1 MTTRRARRD
10 GDISPQFVEA
20 VCERIVDGQRVR
32 RSLPGWGRIY
42 LDRQLPYL
50 VVYRRPSDRADPGT
64 DRLATGAA
72 VYLTSTSERRLRAG
86 LHKLAVGV
94 CRSLAAAFGAVVVV
108 ELWSDVHPE
117 GAAGEPANAEEP
129 RFRIAVPRRHST
141 AGYVQR
147 LQAELGKITLLKKRA
162 RVTLD
167 PGATPAPPGIRPL
180 LNPKEAVE
188 IGCHLI
194 GIEVGP
200 VYQEPG
206 GAEEFPLVRRELQR
220 KLGRALGLTF
230 FEFAR
235 TETTHRPRSYH
246 ALGRRAMVKAVWE
259 VDHELAEVGAS
270 FDLLLLVTPVNTEQA
285 WSSFRRHRYSRTPT
299 FLYRPLP
306 LDPSLLKRRLHSI
319 PIEAVEDPTV
329 AHLFHE
335 QRRQLDRQ
343 LSLVA
348 GRETAAFLHDGLVLY
363 GDVDQDLYDL
373 AQHIVTRVPPTARNG
388 GRGRSIDAAEFASR
402 AAAELE
408 YYRRSFPEF
417 GSSVELR
424 DDVSSLMV
432 SRGDLL
438 VGKRMTF
445 PAKRVEALLQHEI
458 GTHVVTYVNGKQ
470 QPLRLMASG
479 LAGYEALQEGLAV
492 FAEFLTGGL
501 SPARLRLLAARVMA
515 SRWLVDGA
523 SFLETFREL
532 NSGNGFSKRMAFMVA
547 TRIYRSGGFV
557 KDAIY
562 LRGLA
567 SVLDYLGDG
576 GDLSTILTGKV
587 ALDQAG
593 VIEELLRRRVLKAPL
608 LQPRYL
614 ESGEVTSRLDSAR
627 RGLSIEQLI
636 EGSAR

>member
-1 MTTRRARRD
+1 MTAGRAQRERE
-10 GDISPQFVEA
+10 ISAEFIDS
-20 VCERIVDGQRVR
+20 VCQRIASGQRVR
-32 RSLPGWGRIY
+32 RSLPGWGRIHV
-42 LDRQLPYL
+42 DRQLPYL
-50 VVYRRPSDRADPGT
+50 VVYRRPSDRPDPGT
-64 DRLATGAA
+64 ERFATGAA
-72 VYLTSTSERRLRAG
+72 VYLTGTSRRRHRSG
-86 LHKLAVGV
+86 LHELAVGV

-108 ELWSDVHPE
+108 ELWSDAHP
-117 GAAGEPANAEEP
+117 GGAGEPSTNAEEL
-129 RFRIAVPRRHST
+129 RFRIAVPRRRAT
-141 AGYVQR
+141 AGYVKR
-147 LQAELGKITLLKKRA
+147 LQAELGKITLLKKSA
-162 RVTLD
+162 AVTLD
-167 PGATPAPPGIRPL
+167 PGATPAPRGMRPL
-180 LNPKEAVE
+180 LSPKEAAE
-188 IGCHLI
+188 IGCHLV

-200 VYQEPG
+200 LYQEPG
-206 GAEEFPLVRRELQR
+206 GATEFPLVRRELQR

-230 FEFAR
+230 SEFAR

-285 WSSFRRHRYSRTPT
+285 WSYFRRHRYDRTPT

-306 LDPSLLKRRLHSI
+306 LDPSLLKRRLYSI
-319 PIEAVEDPTV
+319 PIEAVEDPTI

-348 GRETAAFLHDGLVLY
+348 GRETPAFLHDGLVLY

-373 AQHIVTRVPPTARNG
+373 AQDIITRIPPTTRNG
-388 GRGRSIDAAEFASR
+388 GRGRRIDATEFAAR
-402 AAAELE
+402 AATELE
-408 YYRRSFPEF
+408 HYRQIYPEL

-424 DDVSSLMV
+424 EDVSSLMV

-438 VGKRMTF
+438 VGRRMWF

-458 GTHVVTYVNGKQ
+458 GTHLVTYVNGQQ

-562 LRGLA
+562 LRGLT

-576 GDLSTILTGKV
+576 GDLSTILAGKV

-608 LQPRYL
+608 LRPRYL
-614 ESGEVTSRLDSAR
+614 ESGEATARLDAAR
-627 RGLSIEQLI
+627 RGLSIGQLI
-636 EGSAR
+636 EGSTR